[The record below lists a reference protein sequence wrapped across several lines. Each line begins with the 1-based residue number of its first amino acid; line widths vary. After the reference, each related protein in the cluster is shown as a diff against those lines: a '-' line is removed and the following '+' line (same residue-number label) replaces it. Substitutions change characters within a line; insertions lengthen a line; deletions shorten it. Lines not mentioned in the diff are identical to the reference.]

1 MTEKKVH
8 LFIRTIA
15 VLIIMIGALKL
26 LQGDYNGLNLW
37 LFVALYVVAVKKIN
51 AFLKESRLTTVLV
64 FLAVGLQVV
73 MLVLSKVI

>member
-15 VLIIMIGALKL
+15 ILIIMISALKL
-26 LQGDYNGLNLW
+26 LQGDYKGLNLW

-51 AFLKESRLTTVLV
+51 AFLKESCLTTVLV

-73 MLVLSKVI
+73 MFVLSKVI

>member
-8 LFIRTIA
+8 LLIRIIA
-15 VLIIMIGALKL
+15 ILMIIMSGLKL
-26 LQGDYNGLNLW
+26 LQVDYNGLNLW

>member
-1 MTEKKVH
+1 MTEKKIH
-8 LFIRTIA
+8 LLIRVIA
-15 VLIIMIGALKL
+15 ILMIIMSGLKL
-26 LQGDYNGLNLW
+26 LQGDYQGINLW

-73 MLVLSKVI
+73 MLVLSKVV

>member
-8 LFIRTIA
+8 LLIRIIA
-15 VLIIMIGALKL
+15 ILMIIMSGLKL

-73 MLVLSKVI
+73 MLVLLKVI

>member
-26 LQGDYNGLNLW
+26 LQGDYNGLNLL

-51 AFLKESRLTTVLV
+51 AFLKESLLTTVLV

>member
-8 LFIRTIA
+8 LLVRTIA
-15 VLIIMIGALKL
+15 ILMIMISCLKL
-26 LQGDYNGLNLW
+26 IQGDYNGLNLW

-64 FLAVGLQVV
+64 FLAIGLQVM

>member
-1 MTEKKVH
+1 MTEKKGH
-8 LFIRTIA
+8 LFIRIIA
-15 VLIIMIGALKL
+15 ISMIIMSGLKL

-51 AFLKESRLTTVLV
+51 AFLKQSRLTTVLV

-73 MLVLSKVI
+73 MLVLLKIV

>member
-1 MTEKKVH
+1 MTEKKGH

-15 VLIIMIGALKL
+15 ILIIMISALKL

-37 LFVALYVVAVKKIN
+37 LFVALYVVAVQKIN
-51 AFLKESRLTTVLV
+51 AFLKQSRLTTVLV

-73 MLVLSKVI
+73 MLVLLKIV

>member
-15 VLIIMIGALKL
+15 VLIIMIGGLKL
-26 LQGDYNGLNLW
+26 LQGDYNGLNLL

-51 AFLKESRLTTVLV
+51 AFLKESRLTIVLV

-73 MLVLSKVI
+73 MLVLSKVV

>member
-8 LFIRTIA
+8 LLIRIIA
-15 VLIIMIGALKL
+15 ILMIIMSGLKL

>member
-1 MTEKKVH
+1 MIEKKVH
-8 LFIRTIA
+8 LLIRIIA
-15 VLIIMIGALKL
+15 ILMIIMSGLKL

-64 FLAVGLQVV
+64 SLAVGLQVV